1 MFSASLRNGTTTVS
15 GLALFVSSLVLISP
29 DPMDVEDLAYRVHNF
44 TIIRRFSYQRRD
56 KAALPDA
63 ELMTDELVA
72 VRSWTQTPEG
82 T

>member
-1 MFSASLRNGTTTVS
+1 
-15 GLALFVSSLVLISP
+15 
-29 DPMDVEDLAYRVHNF
+29 MDVEDLAYRVHNF